1 MSGEWKFVRKL
12 RFIPLPV
19 KKDMVLGNTSPDR
32 TMVKKLGGRLTKF
45 CKALNEHIIAR
56 RTVGRVF
63 EKVARLRR
71 PWNSLSFANHPPNF
85 TAKTLFSRRPACFT
99 QDQGCSRERWR
110 CPNDPNHRNRLS
122 KELRELACQFI
133 LAPV

>member
-1 MSGEWKFVRKL
+1 MSGEWKFLRKL

-19 KKDMVLGNTSPDR
+19 KKDMVLGNTSPHR
-32 TMVKKLGGRLTKF
+32 TMVKKLGGRLTIF

-56 RTVGRVF
+56 GTVGRVF
-63 EKVARLRR
+63 EKVAQLRR

-85 TAKTLFSRRPACFT
+85 MAKTLFSRPACFT
-99 QDQGCSRERWR
+99 QNQGCSRERCR
-110 CPNDPNHRNRLS
+110 FPNDPNHSNRLS
-122 KELRELACQFI
+122 RELRELACHFI